1 MRYGLFYN
9 YHGVG
14 DVLLIKVNDETPNKV
29 ITNGNVVGL
38 FYDDKLV
45 GYNIFKVKNIIKIKV
60 KGMIVNPSAEM
71 IKVINNIL
79 INAGFAALPLQ
90 NSRGFY
96 VGEVLEAIPHPDSDH
111 LTVAKVDI
119 GKECPLQIVCGAKN
133 CLSGIKVVTAINN
146 TMMFDGTLIKEGELR
161 GVKSEGMLCSSSE
174 LNFPPELQQE
184 GIYILEDDAIVG
196 EDVFK
201 EKENN
206 NE

>member
-96 VGEVLEAIPHPDSDH
+96 VGEVLEAILHPDSDH

-119 GKECPLQIVCGAKN
+119 GKERPLQIVCGAKN
-133 CLSGIKVVTAINN
+133 CRSGIKVVTAINN

>member
-119 GKECPLQIVCGAKN
+119 GKERPLQIVCGAKN
-133 CLSGIKVVTAINN
+133 CRSGIKVVTAINN

-174 LNFPPELQQE
+174 LNFPHELQQE